1 MRCRLEWDIRSRHRH
16 DRHPHV
22 AVSKRQVLAAGATG
36 RVGDLVD
43 FSFSVTD
50 RRDTSLAGV
59 TLVDGQP
66 GRSNIV
72 YSWPASAGALLPGQ
86 TATASY
92 RLTQADVDA
101 ASISSTVTA
110 TGSTPLSTTV
120 ADATASTTLIA
131 ANPLVTIATA
141 EDGLNCVL
149 RVERYPA

>member
-1 MRCRLEWDIRSRHRH
+1 
-16 DRHPHV
+16 
-22 AVSKRQVLAAGATG
+22 
-36 RVGDLVD
+36 
-43 FSFSVTD
+43 VTD
-50 RRDTSLAGV
+50 TGDTSLAGV

-72 YSWPASAGALLPGQ
+72 HSWPAPAGALFPGQ
-86 TATASY
+86 TATATY